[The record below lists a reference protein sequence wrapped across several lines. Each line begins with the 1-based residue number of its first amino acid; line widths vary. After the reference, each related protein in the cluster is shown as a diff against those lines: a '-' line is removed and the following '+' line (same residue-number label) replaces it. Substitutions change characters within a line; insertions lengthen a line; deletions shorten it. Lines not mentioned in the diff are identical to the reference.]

1 MEFTD
6 IDKVINNTPVGIFE
20 NKSTSFKLIAFIA
33 LAAMSLF
40 LFLFITTLLLIPTTG
55 INMITQHDAFA
66 NTNDVNVINA
76 YKLLQ
81 LGNQLGLF
89 IVPALVAAKLFGG
102 NVFGYLKLNKLP
114 STKTVLATIALML
127 LALPAINLL
136 GYLNSILHLPN
147 FMSGIETWMHTK
159 ETEAEVLT
167 KLFLKTSSISGLL
180 LNIFIVALMAAVGEE
195 LFFRGIIQRLLTV
208 ITFNEEKID
217 LKYPKFL
224 FKIRSASSIIFKM
237 ILTLTKDFLI
247 KYNSPAL
254 AVWITAIIF
263 SAIHMQF
270 FGFFPRMLIGAVL
283 GFLFLWTNN
292 LWIPIIAHFTNNAS
306 AVLMSYATQQ
316 GLLTDSAEQIGA
328 TQNDYI
334 IGIASIVITLV
345 VLYVYKK
352 KFDVNTPIQ
361 PAVTNYN

>member
-6 IDKVINNTPVGIFE
+6 IEKVINNTPIGIFE

-33 LAAMSLF
+33 LAVAGVCLF
-40 LFLFITTLLLIPTTG
+40 SFISILLMIPIAGVNLLTEP
-55 INMITQHDAFA
+55 FA
-66 NTNDVNVINA
+66 LSNTNDARVINA

-147 FMSGIETWMHTK
+147 FMSSIETWMHTK

-167 KLFLKTSSISGLL
+167 KLFLKTSSVMGLL
-180 LNIFIVALMAAVGEE
+180 LNVFIVALMAAVGEE
-195 LFFRGIIQRLLTV
+195 LFFRGIIQRLLV
-208 ITFNEEKID
+208 N
-217 LKYPKFL
+217 KYAK
-224 FKIRSASSIIFKM
+224 
-237 ILTLTKDFLI
+237 
-247 KYNSPAL
+247 PAI

-334 IGIASIVITLV
+334 IGVASIVITLV

-352 KFDVNTPIQ
+352 KFDVNEAIQ

>member
-1 MEFTD
+1 
-6 IDKVINNTPVGIFE
+6 
-20 NKSTSFKLIAFIA
+20 FIV

-167 KLFLKTSSISGLL
+167 KLFLKTSSVMGLL

-195 LFFRGIIQRLLTV
+195 LFFRGIIQRLL
-208 ITFNEEKID
+208 NN
-217 LKYPKFL
+217 KYAK
-224 FKIRSASSIIFKM
+224 
-237 ILTLTKDFLI
+237 
-247 KYNSPAL
+247 PAI

-334 IGIASIVITLV
+334 IGVASIVITLV

>member
-6 IDKVINNTPVGIFE
+6 VNKAINDTPIGIFE

-33 LAAMSLF
+33 LAVAGVCLF
-40 LFLFITTLLLIPTTG
+40 SFISILLMIPIAGVNLLTEP
-55 INMITQHDAFA
+55 FA
-66 NTNDVNVINA
+66 LSNTNDAKVINA

-114 STKTVLATIALML
+114 SSKIVLATIALIL
-127 LALPAINLL
+127 LALPGINLL

-167 KLFLKTSSISGLL
+167 KLFLKTSSVMGLL

-195 LFFRGIIQRLLTV
+195 LFFRGIIQRLLS
-208 ITFNEEKID
+208 N
-217 LKYPKFL
+217 KYARRT
-224 FKIRSASSIIFKM
+224 I
-237 ILTLTKDFLI
+237 
-247 KYNSPAL
+247 
-254 AVWITAIIF
+254 AVWVTAIVF

-316 GLLTDSAEQIGA
+316 GVLTDSAEQIGA

-334 IGIASIVITLV
+334 IGVASIVITLV
-345 VLYVYKK
+345 LLYMFKN
-352 KFDVNTPIQ
+352 KFEVNEVTQ
-361 PAVTNYN
+361 SAVINYN

>member
-1 MEFTD
+1 MEFTY
-6 IDKVINNTPVGIFE
+6 IDKVINNTPIGIFE

-167 KLFLKTSSISGLL
+167 KLFLKTSSVMGLL

-195 LFFRGIIQRLLTV
+195 LFFRGIIQRLLT
-208 ITFNEEKID
+208 N
-217 LKYPKFL
+217 KYAKRA
-224 FKIRSASSIIFKM
+224 I
-237 ILTLTKDFLI
+237 
-247 KYNSPAL
+247 

-334 IGIASIVITLV
+334 IGVASIVITLV